1 MDEFCYKT
9 RNGAYQSDQELGRF
23 DNSLT
28 DSIRLLLGQ
37 VYSTYGDTG
46 HRRRFSFQ

>member
-28 DSIRLLLGQ
+28 DSTQRSPI
-37 VYSTYGDTG
+37 VI
-46 HRRRFSFQ
+46 